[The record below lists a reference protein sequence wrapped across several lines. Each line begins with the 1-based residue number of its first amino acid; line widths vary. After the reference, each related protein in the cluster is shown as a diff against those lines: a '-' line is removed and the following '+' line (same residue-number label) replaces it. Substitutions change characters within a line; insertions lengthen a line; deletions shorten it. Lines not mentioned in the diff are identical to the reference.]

1 MSAPDEPQ
9 DDVDAFWNLARFH
22 AKLNAAP
29 SYFGQTALES
39 VPPPT
44 WSFGDV
50 AAEGESDVDPDAE
63 LYSLLETGEASLSA
77 PVTDYDGEL
86 PEVGTLA
93 IVVDGDGF
101 PRALVQTTAVRNDG
115 ESVTEDFKVVYSG

>member
-1 MSAPDEPQ
+1 MSSPDEPQ

-44 WSFGDV
+44 WSFGDS
-50 AAEGESDVDPDAE
+50 AADGESEAEPDAE
-63 LYSLLETGEASLSA
+63 LFGLLETGAASLSA
-77 PVTDYDGEL
+77 PVADYGGEL

-115 ESVTEDFKVVYSG
+115 ESVTEDFTVVYSG

>member
-1 MSAPDEPQ
+1 MSAADEPP

-22 AKLNAAP
+22 ARLNAAP

-50 AAEGESDVDPDAE
+50 AADGASEEDPDAE
-63 LYSLLETGEASLSA
+63 LFALLETGAASLSA
-77 PVTDYDGEL
+77 PVADYGGEL

-93 IVVDGDGF
+93 IVVDGDGI
-101 PRALVQTTAVRNDG
+101 PRALVQTTAVHHDG
-115 ESVTEDFKVVYSG
+115 ESVTEEFSVVYSG

>member
-22 AKLNAAP
+22 AKLNPAP
-29 SYFGQTALES
+29 GYFGQTAMES

-44 WSFGDV
+44 WSFDASTEDGDEQLT
-50 AAEGESDVDPDAE
+50 A
-63 LYSLLETGEASLSA
+63 LLASGSASLSA
-77 PVTDYDGEL
+77 PAEEYGDEV

-93 IVVDGDGF
+93 IVLDADGR
-101 PRALVQTTAVRNDG
+101 PRALVQTSEVTRDG
-115 ESVTEDFKVVYSG
+115 DELVESFTVVYQPD